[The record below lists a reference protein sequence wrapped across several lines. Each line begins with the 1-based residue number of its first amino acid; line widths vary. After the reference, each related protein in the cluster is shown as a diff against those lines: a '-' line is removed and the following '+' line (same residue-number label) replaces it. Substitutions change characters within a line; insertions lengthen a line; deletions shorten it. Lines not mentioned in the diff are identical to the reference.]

1 MHSGEGGRS
10 GCIQGDGKRL
20 WRAQRCEMQ
29 AGELGG
35 SRSMQ
40 DLVEHVRE
48 FDFNQ
53 TCTRNH

>member
-1 MHSGEGGRS
+1 
-10 GCIQGDGKRL
+10 
-20 WRAQRCEMQ
+20 MQ